1 MDQEVRMKRGEFYIF
16 GSDISYLI
24 INVSKNMIDILIFD
38 RHKILKRKIERR
50 IIQDVILASN
60 HVLVY
65 GKIARVIDHVH

>member
-1 MDQEVRMKRGEFYIF
+1 MDQEIRMKRGELYIF

-50 IIQDVILASN
+50 IIQNIAQASN
-60 HVLVY
+60 HVFVY
-65 GKIARVIDHVH
+65 GKIARVVGHVY